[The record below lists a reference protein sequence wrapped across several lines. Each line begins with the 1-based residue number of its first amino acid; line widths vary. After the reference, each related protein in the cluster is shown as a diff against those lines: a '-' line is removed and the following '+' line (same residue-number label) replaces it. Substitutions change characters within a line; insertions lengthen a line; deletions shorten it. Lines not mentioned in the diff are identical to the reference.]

1 MARIY
6 GADIVFS
13 SEVPAPAT
21 AELAAGCEGVSIL
34 GQGRADRELLRLW
47 RELGV
52 SYLSTRTV
60 GYNHIDLDAARES
73 YRRSLRE
80 LAGVLDLLL
89 ENTALFAAGTE
100 R

>member
-1 MARIY
+1 MRPPVEGGVLTLALETDY
-6 GADIVFS
+6 GF
-13 SEVPAPAT
+13 
-21 AELAAGCEGVSIL
+21 AAVAGSV
-34 GQGRADRELLRLW
+34 DLR
-47 RELGV
+47 
-52 SYLSTRTV
+52 
-60 GYNHIDLDAARES
+60 DLDAARES

>member
-1 MARIY
+1 MRP
-6 GADIVFS
+6 
-13 SEVPAPAT
+13 PAEGGVLT
-21 AELAAGCEGVSIL
+21 AWHWRRTTALAAFAGSV
-34 GQGRADRELLRLW
+34 DLR
-47 RELGV
+47 
-52 SYLSTRTV
+52 
-60 GYNHIDLDAARES
+60 DLDAARES

>member
-1 MARIY
+1 MTGGMERMPDAALSRKRGHYQKMAAVWRLVGLAGAVGGVLTLALETDY
-6 GADIVFS
+6 GFAAVAGSAD
-13 SEVPAPAT
+13 
-21 AELAAGCEGVSIL
+21 
-34 GQGRADRELLRLW
+34 LR
-47 RELGV
+47 
-52 SYLSTRTV
+52 
-60 GYNHIDLDAARES
+60 DLDAARES

>member
-1 MARIY
+1 MTGGMERMPDAALSRKLGHYQKMAAVWRLVGLAGAVGGVLTLVLETDY
-6 GADIVFS
+6 GF
-13 SEVPAPAT
+13 
-21 AELAAGCEGVSIL
+21 AAVAGSV
-34 GQGRADRELLRLW
+34 DLR
-47 RELGV
+47 
-52 SYLSTRTV
+52 
-60 GYNHIDLDAARES
+60 DLDAARES